1 MKYFFYTQG
10 CKVNQVET
18 ENLKLEAMCK
28 DRHAS
33 DDIEDSDYIIVNSC
47 AVTDNAVR
55 KTKNLLKKLKK
66 QYPEKKIVL
75 TGCAAEMF
83 RESPP
88 EGLDILVSNAGKG
101 SLIKYI
107 DNEEN
112 FSESIDNVEHF
123 EEFSEHLVKDKTRG
137 FLKIQDGCDAF
148 CSYCIIPKLRGKPR
162 SSLMENILSKFKS
175 FIEHGYKEIVLVGI
189 HIGKYGVDTGSSL
202 KELLKNISL
211 FKGDF
216 RVRLSS
222 VEVNEIDDE
231 FINLIKNNSMFCH
244 HFHIPLQSGSDRILK
259 LMNRKYN
266 KSLFIDTVHKIK
278 NTFPDANIGS
288 DVIVGFPGET
298 EKYFD
303 ETEKTIYDAGLNYL
317 HVFPYS
323 ERENTEA
330 VKFEGVVP
338 IAERNLRA
346 KKLRDISES
355 LKFNFAKNY
364 FGKELRILTES
375 KNTGLT
381 DNYLSVKFLDS
392 VDKNIFMNAKVM
404 SISFDGEI
412 FVKKVL

>member
-1 MKYFFYTQG
+1 M
-10 CKVNQVET
+10 NQVET
-18 ENLKLEAMCK
+18 ENLKFEAMVK
-28 DRHAS
+28 NRYVS
-33 DDIEDSDYIIVNSC
+33 DNIEHSDYVIVNSC
-47 AVTDNAVR
+47 AVTDNAVK

-83 RESPP
+83 RENPP

-112 FSESIDNVEHF
+112 FSESIDNIEHF
-123 EEFSEHLVKDKTRG
+123 EEFSEYLVKDKTRG

-148 CSYCIIPKLRGKPR
+148 CSYCIIPRLRGKPR
-162 SSLMENILSKFKS
+162 SSSMKNVMSKFKS
-175 FIEHGYKEIVLVGI
+175 FVEHGYKEIVLVGI

-231 FINLIKNNSMFCH
+231 FIDLIKNNSIFCH

-259 LMNRKYN
+259 VMNRKYN
-266 KSLFIDTVHKIK
+266 KSLFIETVHKIK
-278 NTFPDANIGS
+278 NAFPDANIGS

-298 EKYFD
+298 EEYFY

-330 VKFEGVVP
+330 AKFEGVVP

-355 LKFNFAKNY
+355 LKFNFAKKY
-364 FGKELRILTES
+364 FGKELRILTEDN
-375 KNTGLT
+375 NTGLT

-392 VDKNIFMNAKVM
+392 VDKNIFVNVKVM